1 MLDVDYFYL
10 HGNIFYKK
18 CFQREKSVY
27 ICSMV
32 TEQEILEKTFKLFC
46 RYGIKSLTM
55 SDIASN
61 LHISKKTLYKYVS
74 DKHDLVKKVFW
85 DLEHHH
91 KFINTFQLNGNAIE
105 QFYQVSRKV
114 MEMIKQTNMHM
125 LFDLKKYYPDVY
137 EEIQVRRQKAIVK
150 NVSENIKAGQK
161 DGLYRKEINPE
172 LVGEL
177 YFLKTNALIDSDFVN
192 SGKYTLKEIFV
203 ELFKYH
209 ILGICTEKGRKFLE
223 NFKIFE
229 DDEV

>member
-1 MLDVDYFYL
+1 M
-10 HGNIFYKK
+10 G
-18 CFQREKSVY
+18 
-27 ICSMV
+27 
-32 TEQEILEKTFKLFC
+32 
-46 RYGIKSLTM
+46 
-55 SDIASN
+55 DIAAN

-74 DKHDLVKKVFW
+74 DKHDLVKKVFLS
-85 DLEHHH
+85 LEHHH
-91 KFINTFQLNGNAIE
+91 RFINTSRLYGNAIE

-114 MEMIKQTNMHM
+114 MEMIKQTNLHM
-125 LFDLKKYYPDVY
+125 LFDLKKYYLDIY

-150 NVSENIKAGQK
+150 NVTENIIAGQNE
-161 DGLYRKEINPE
+161 GLYRKEINPE

-177 YFLKTNALIDSDFVN
+177 YFLKTNALIDSNFAN

-209 ILGICTEKGRKFLE
+209 TLGICTEKGRKFLE